1 MQYRISLMILRRKQ
15 MIKVPK
21 EVTKVMKALTDAG
34 FDNYAVGECVINSL
48 VGEKTYAWDIVTPA
62 DLTELKQALP
72 EAGVLSEKYSVLRME
87 LVDEVCDEKGELLGE
102 EGMIIDIATY
112 RTQNAGVAVEAD
124 EGLFTDKLEADLA
137 RRDFT
142 VDAIAVNPYVSVSSV
157 VDPYGGR
164 EDIRKKLVR
173 TIGDADKAFKEE
185 PLRMIKAVR
194 YAAQFGFDLSKSVYE
209 AIVANYRLLENV
221 RAEKL
226 RDEFSEI
233 MGAVHAG
240 KGLNMLMDTGIIRV
254 ILGEK
259 EYSRLTH
266 REKSDLMQLCEG
278 IERTKPIAE
287 RRLGLFYSL
296 IGKKRALPSI
306 ERLHFDEETHQHLV
320 DAVYDMAKLYF
331 TAQPQDLKKFIFE
344 RSMDRYEYLLNIEK
358 AQRLALGY
366 DSETKIRSKIYMLGE
381 IKKNGE
387 AIFVEDLAVDAND
400 LIEAGICTRENA
412 EKMLV
417 MLAESTH
424 VRPKQNTREEL
435 LKLAKKYKR
444 NKISAWGRGVSW
456 LR

>member
-1 MQYRISLMILRRKQ
+1 

-34 FDNYAVGECVINSL
+34 FASYAVGECVIGSL
-48 VGEKTYAWDIVTPA
+48 MGEKPYAWDIATSAGFDELVKLLPDA
-62 DLTELKQALP
+62 D
-72 EAGVLSEKYSVLRME
+72 VLSEKYSVLRQE
-87 LVDEVCDEKGELLGE
+87 LVEEVRGEDDEVLGE
-102 EGMIIDIATY
+102 EGIIIDIASY
-112 RTQNAGVAVEAD
+112 RKGNAAAKAVD
-124 EGLFTDKLEADLA
+124 GIFTDKIEEDLA

-142 VDAIAVNPYVSVSSV
+142 VDAIAVNPYLSTDSVI
-157 VDPYGGR
+157 DPYGGR
-164 EDIRKKLVR
+164 DDVRKKLVK
-173 TIGDADKAFKEE
+173 TVGDADKAFKEE
-185 PLRMIKAVR
+185 PILMMKAVR
-194 YAAQFGFDLSKSVYE
+194 YAAQFDFDLSKSVYE
-209 AIVANYRLLENV
+209 AILANYRLLENV
-221 RAEKL
+221 KPEKI
-226 RDEFSEI
+226 RDEFTDI

-240 KGLNMLMDTGIIRV
+240 KGLNMLMDTGIIRI

-266 REKSDLMQLCEG
+266 REKSDLLQLCEG
-278 IERTKPIAE
+278 IEKTKPIAE

-306 ERLHFDEETHQHLV
+306 DRLCFDEETHQHLV

-366 DSETKIRSKIYMLGE
+366 DSETKIKSKMYMLGE

-387 AIFVEDLAVDAND
+387 VIFVEDLAVDAND
-400 LIEAGICTRENA
+400 LIEAGICTKENA

-417 MLAESTH
+417 MLTESTH

-435 LKLAKKYKR
+435 LKLAKKYKK

>member
-1 MQYRISLMILRRKQ
+1 MILRREQ

-21 EVTKVMKALTDAG
+21 EVTKVMKTLTDAG
-34 FDNYAVGECVINSL
+34 FANYAVGECVIASL
-48 VGEKTYAWDIVTPA
+48 MGEKPYAWDIISSAAYT
-62 DLTELKQALP
+62 DLTSLFPQA
-72 EAGVLSEKYSVLRME
+72 EVLSEKYSVIRQE
-87 LVDEVCDEKGELLGE
+87 LVEDVCNEKGEIIGE
-102 EGMIIDIATY
+102 EGVIIDIASY
-112 RTQNAGVAVEAD
+112 RKGKVAGEAAD
-124 EGLFTDKLEADLA
+124 GIFTDKIEEELA

-142 VDAIAVNPYVSVSSV
+142 VDAIAVNPYLSVNSII
-157 VDPYGGR
+157 DPYGGR
-164 EDIRKKLVR
+164 EDARKKLVK
-173 TIGDADKAFKEE
+173 TVGDANEAFQREPVLMMKA
-185 PLRMIKAVR
+185 IR
-194 YAAQFGFDLSKSVYE
+194 YAAQFDFDLSKNVYE
-209 AIVANYRLLENV
+209 AIIANCRLLESV
-221 RAEKL
+221 KPEKL
-226 RDEFSEI
+226 RDEFTET
-233 MGAVHAG
+233 MGALHAG
-240 KGLNMLMDTGIIRV
+240 KGLNMLMDTGV
-254 ILGEK
+254 LGMVLGEK
-259 EYSRLTH
+259 EYRSLTH

-278 IERTKPIAE
+278 IEKTKPIAE

-306 ERLHFDEETHQHLV
+306 DRLCFDEELHQHLV

-344 RSMDRYEYLLNIEK
+344 RSMERYEYLLNIEK
-358 AQRLALGY
+358 AQRLALNY
-366 DSETKIRSKIYMLGE
+366 DSETKIKSKMYMLGE

-387 AIFVEDLAVDAND
+387 VIFVEDLAVDAND

-417 MLAESTH
+417 MLTESTH

>member
-1 MQYRISLMILRRKQ
+1 

-34 FDNYAVGECVINSL
+34 FAGYAVGECVIGSL
-48 VGEKTYAWDIVTPA
+48 MGEKPYAWDIATSAGFDELVKLLPDA
-62 DLTELKQALP
+62 D
-72 EAGVLSEKYSVLRME
+72 VLSEKYSVLRQE
-87 LVDEVCDEKGELLGE
+87 LVEEVRGEDDEVLGE
-102 EGMIIDIATY
+102 EGIIIDIASY
-112 RTQNAGVAVEAD
+112 RKGNAAAKAVD
-124 EGLFTDKLEADLA
+124 GIFTDKIEEDLA

-142 VDAIAVNPYVSVSSV
+142 VDAIAVNPYLSTDSVI
-157 VDPYGGR
+157 DPYGGR
-164 EDIRKKLVR
+164 DDVRKKLVK
-173 TIGDADKAFKEE
+173 TVGDADKAFKEE
-185 PLRMIKAVR
+185 PILMMKAVR
-194 YAAQFGFDLSKSVYE
+194 YAAQFDFDLSKSVYE
-209 AIVANYRLLENV
+209 AILANYRLLENV
-221 RAEKL
+221 KPEKI
-226 RDEFSEI
+226 RDEFTDI

-240 KGLNMLMDTGIIRV
+240 KGLNMLMDTGIIRI

-266 REKSDLMQLCEG
+266 REKSDLLQLCEG
-278 IERTKPIAE
+278 IEKTKPIAE

-306 ERLHFDEETHQHLV
+306 DRLCFDEETHQHLV

-366 DSETKIRSKIYMLGE
+366 DSETKIKSKMYMLGE

-387 AIFVEDLAVDAND
+387 VIFVEDLAVDAND
-400 LIEAGICTRENA
+400 LIEAGICTKENA

-417 MLAESTH
+417 MLTESTH

-435 LKLAKKYKR
+435 LKLAKKYKK

>member
-1 MQYRISLMILRRKQ
+1 

-34 FDNYAVGECVINSL
+34 FANYAVGECVIGSL
-48 VGEKTYAWDIVTPA
+48 MGEKPYAWDIATSAGFDELVKLLPDA
-62 DLTELKQALP
+62 D
-72 EAGVLSEKYSVLRME
+72 VLSEKYSVLRQE
-87 LVDEVCDEKGELLGE
+87 LVEEVRGEDDEVLGE
-102 EGMIIDIATY
+102 EGIIIDIASY
-112 RTQNAGVAVEAD
+112 RKGNAASDVAD
-124 EGLFTDKLEADLA
+124 GIFTDNIEEDLA

-142 VDAIAVNPYVSVSSV
+142 VDAIAVNPYLSTDSVI
-157 VDPYGGR
+157 DPYGGR
-164 EDIRKKLVR
+164 DDVRKKLVK
-173 TIGDADKAFKEE
+173 TVGDADKAFKEE
-185 PLRMIKAVR
+185 PILMMKAVR
-194 YAAQFGFDLSKSVYE
+194 YAAQFDFDLSKSVYE
-209 AIVANYRLLENV
+209 AILANYRLLENV
-221 RAEKL
+221 KPEKI
-226 RDEFSEI
+226 RDEFTDI

-240 KGLNMLMDTGIIRV
+240 KGLNMLMDTGIIRI

-278 IERTKPIAE
+278 IEKTKPIAE

-306 ERLHFDEETHQHLV
+306 DRLCFDEETHQHLV

-366 DSETKIRSKIYMLGE
+366 DSETKIKSKMYMLGE

-387 AIFVEDLAVDAND
+387 VIFVEDLAVDAND
-400 LIEAGICTRENA
+400 LIEAGICTKENA

-417 MLAESTH
+417 MLTESTH

-435 LKLAKKYKR
+435 LKLAKKYKK

>member
-1 MQYRISLMILRRKQ
+1 

-34 FDNYAVGECVINSL
+34 FASYAVGECVIGSL
-48 VGEKTYAWDIVTPA
+48 MGEKPYAWDIATSAGFDELVKLLPDA
-62 DLTELKQALP
+62 D
-72 EAGVLSEKYSVLRME
+72 VLSEKYSVLRQE
-87 LVDEVCDEKGELLGE
+87 LVEEVRGEDDEVLGE
-102 EGMIIDIATY
+102 EGIIIDIASY
-112 RTQNAGVAVEAD
+112 RKGNAASNAAD
-124 EGLFTDKLEADLA
+124 GIFTDKIEEDLA

-142 VDAIAVNPYVSVSSV
+142 VDAIAVNPYLSTDSVI
-157 VDPYGGR
+157 DPYGGR
-164 EDIRKKLVR
+164 DDVRKKLVK
-173 TIGDADKAFKEE
+173 TVGDADKAFKEE
-185 PLRMIKAVR
+185 PILMMKAVR
-194 YAAQFGFDLSKSVYE
+194 YAAQFDFDLSKSVYE
-209 AIVANYRLLENV
+209 AILANYRLLENV
-221 RAEKL
+221 KPEKI
-226 RDEFSEI
+226 RDEFTDI

-240 KGLNMLMDTGIIRV
+240 KGLNMLMDTGIIRI

-266 REKSDLMQLCEG
+266 REKSDLLQLCEG
-278 IERTKPIAE
+278 IEKTKPIAE

-306 ERLHFDEETHQHLV
+306 DRLCFDEETHQHLV

-366 DSETKIRSKIYMLGE
+366 DSETKIKSKMYMLGE

-387 AIFVEDLAVDAND
+387 VIFVEDLAVDAND
-400 LIEAGICTRENA
+400 LIEAGICTKENA

-417 MLAESTH
+417 MLTESTH

-435 LKLAKKYKR
+435 LKLAKKYKK